1 MTFEAILAAAEEKVQ
16 AASDALLAADPL
28 KLEQC
33 SGLLRDAAAALAQ
46 LVQRQE
52 GTQAIDA
59 ASVQRI
65 QALGTRLALVRD
77 QLARVAALADRQA
90 ATVLPPVEPST
101 YGSPKGS
108 AARIYRAAG

>member
-1 MTFEAILAAAEEKVQ
+1 MTFQAILAAAEEKVQ
-16 AASDALLAADPL
+16 AASDALLVADPL

-46 LVQRQE
+46 LVQRQ
-52 GTQAIDA
+52 GAQAIDA

-77 QLARVAALADRQA
+77 QLARVVALADRQA

>member
-1 MTFEAILAAAEEKVQ
+1 MTFQAILAAAEEKVQ
-16 AASDALLAADPL
+16 AASDALLAVDPM

-46 LVQRQE
+46 LVQRQ
-52 GTQAIDA
+52 GAQAIDA

-90 ATVLPPVEPST
+90 ATVLPPVEPPT